1 MDNGDFTP
9 MVFSSCGGAG
19 PQAMIAL
26 KKLAEAI
33 AVKRGEDYAKVAYM
47 MRCKLAFC
55 IARSALVCLRGS
67 RSFSK
72 RHRPRGVDQAAVL
85 LEEVGFRGEERG
97 D

>member
-33 AVKRGEDYAKVAYM
+33 AVKRARM
-47 MRCKLAFC
+47 MDERNWDLNCRNQVGSIASQYLRAF
-55 IARSALVCLRGS
+55 R
-67 RSFSK
+67 
-72 RHRPRGVDQAAVL
+72 
-85 LEEVGFRGEERG
+85 
-97 D
+97 